1 MGVPSHE
8 AHKLRN
14 TDLQKYRIYRIYTE
28 IQKKQSRLASLG
40 SILTQVEENKT
51 LFVVHNPLGQRLFFF
66 QKFKSIW
73 TL

>member
-1 MGVPSHE
+1 MDATLLGAGTMGVPSHE

-14 TDLQKYRIYRIYTE
+14 TFEQN
-28 IQKKQSRLASLG
+28 RLASLG

-51 LFVVHNPLGQRLFFF
+51 LFVAHNPLAQRLFLF

>member
-8 AHKLRN
+8 AHKLTN
-14 TDLQKYRIYRIYTE
+14 TFE
-28 IQKKQSRLASLG
+28 ENRLVSLG

-66 QKFKSIW
+66 QKFKSI
-73 TL
+73 

>member
-8 AHKLRN
+8 AHRLTN
-14 TDLQKYRIYRIYTE
+14 TFE
-28 IQKKQSRLASLG
+28 ENRLASLG

-66 QKFKSIW
+66 QKCKSI
-73 TL
+73 